1 MIKQPKSD
9 IINITENSISEE
21 RGGKNMRSMK
31 AIKAMNQKL
40 KQAVEKQENVIL
52 DTLMMNYEDI
62 KAAEN
67 FIE

>member
-1 MIKQPKSD
+1 
-9 IINITENSISEE
+9 
-21 RGGKNMRSMK
+21 MRSMK